1 MKLRDTVAD
10 VVHNELLLDAGH
22 QERDALLFKLEDLV
36 AAGTLTQEVA
46 NELEGLAGVLSAVM
60 AEEGFLA
67 GVECGRDLRRLLC
80 K

>member
-1 MKLRDTVAD
+1 MKLRDEFAEVL
-10 VVHNELLLDAGH
+10 HNELLLDAGH
-22 QERDALLFKLEDLV
+22 QERDALEYRLVDLV

-46 NELEGLAGVLSAVM
+46 NELEGLANVLSAVM

>member
-1 MKLRDTVAD
+1 MKLRDEFAD
-10 VVHNELLLDAGH
+10 VLHNELLLDAGH

-36 AAGTLTQEVA
+36 QAGTLPREQA
-46 NELEGLAGVLSAVM
+46 NELEGLANVLAAVM